1 MVDSLTFKI
10 AAITSSLKPSFAATR
25 ICARFILRVAWR
37 PPLNKASS

>member
-1 MVDSLTFKI
+1 MVDPLTFKV

-37 PPLNKASS
+37 PPLNRASS